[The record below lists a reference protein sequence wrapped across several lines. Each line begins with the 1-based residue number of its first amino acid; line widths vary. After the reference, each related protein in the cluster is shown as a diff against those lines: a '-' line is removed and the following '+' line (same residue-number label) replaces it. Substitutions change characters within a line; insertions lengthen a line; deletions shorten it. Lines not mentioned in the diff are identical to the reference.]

1 MANVSLTIN
10 SQFKPSDFE
19 NITLGKQLG
28 AGSFGTVNVGL
39 LPDGRFVAVKAIDIK
54 EEDANADNSEIR
66 THSSLSHP
74 NIVRYLYSKIDRTKN
89 DPRLMVYLE
98 FVTGGSVTSIMKSL
112 PKQRVPY
119 AAARVYARH
128 MLEGLAYLHS
138 RNIAHRDL
146 KGDNLLISMDTGV
159 AKLADFDQAKCF
171 STFVKKPGNGAAPS
185 MMMGGPAATIAGT
198 PFWMAPEVIE
208 NGDKGYDPF
217 KADIWAMGCTVAE
230 MLIGKAPWEPMSN
243 MLGVLYKITQCK
255 DWPDA
260 IPKNDPEI
268 ITPELTDFF
277 NKVFS
282 KDPKKRPNVME
293 CMEHP
298 YIKGT
303 K

>member
-1 MANVSLTIN
+1 MN
-10 SQFKPSDFE
+10 SEFKPSDFE
-19 NITLGKQLG
+19 NIVLGKQLG

-39 LPDGRFVAVKAIDIK
+39 LPDGRFVAVKMIDIK
-54 EEDANADNSEIR
+54 EEDAKENNNSEIR
-66 THSSLSHP
+66 THSSLSHR
-74 NIVRYLYSKIDRTKN
+74 NIVRYLHSKIDRSKG
-89 DPRLMVYLE
+89 DPRLVVYLE
-98 FVTGGSVTSIMKSL
+98 FVTGGSVTSIMKTL

-119 AAARVYARH
+119 RAARVYARH

-171 STFVKKPGNGAAPS
+171 STFVRKPGAGPS

-217 KADIWAMGCTVAE
+217 KGDIWSMGCTVAE

-243 MLGVLYKITQCK
+243 MLGVLYKIAAAA

-260 IPKNDPEI
+260 IPKDDPEI
-268 ITPELTDFF
+268 ITPELKDFF
-277 NKVFS
+277 DKVFS

-293 CMEHP
+293 CLEHP
-298 YIKGT
+298 FIKGQ
-303 K
+303 